1 MTDDRD
7 AAWFNG
13 AALIVALVGLV
24 FVFFQD
30 TWMVVASVALSAGLA
45 LHAQAQGED
54 ASAWTSTAGYVCL
67 GIALG
72 ALLIDTIGYF
82 V

>member
-1 MTDDRD
+1 MTDEHD

-13 AALIVALVGLV
+13 AALVVALLGLV

-30 TWMVVASVALSAGLA
+30 TWMVVASMALSAGLA
-45 LHAQAQGED
+45 LHAQARSED
-54 ASAWTSTAGYVCL
+54 AGAWTSTAGYVCL

-72 ALLIDTIGYF
+72 AVLIDTIGYF